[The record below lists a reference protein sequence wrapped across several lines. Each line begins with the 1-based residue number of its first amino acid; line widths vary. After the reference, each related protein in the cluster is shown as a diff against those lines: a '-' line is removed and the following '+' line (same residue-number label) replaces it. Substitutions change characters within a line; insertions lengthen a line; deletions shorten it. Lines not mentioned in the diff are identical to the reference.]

1 MIQHSISYVLCAGLG
16 APSLHQ
22 PLPPGYPPTLPGSI
36 PQAYQFAR
44 DPQTGQLVV
53 IPTEH
58 LPHYGRLSVF
68 LGLVK
73 CLDISTVVKRNYR
86 HKRLSRT
93 VRSV

>member
-1 MIQHSISYVLCAGLG
+1 MAKTIRDPSGEPEQINPINPILHVVSLHNPTSYLSYALTGLG

-22 PLPPGYPPTLPGSI
+22 TLPPGYPPTLPGSI

-58 LPHYGRLSVF
+58 ISHYSMF
-68 LGLVK
+68 Y
-73 CLDISTVVKRNYR
+73 I
-86 HKRLSRT
+86 
-93 VRSV
+93 